1 MGRLTYQY
9 QENIVVLFS
18 CYYMAKTVWPKPN
31 RLNKHEEMHL
41 TQNYIIEAMSQ
52 WNKFKYYEPI
62 AEPIYKSTFDE
73 VQSILAELRNKGLI
87 DQSQLK
93 FLYQRTQLVIEGSQR
108 SNKMEGKICCF
119 SWEAHC

>member
-52 WNKFKYYEPI
+52 LNKFKYYEPI

-73 VQSILAELRNKGLI
+73 VQSILAELRIKGVI

-93 FLYQRTQLVIEGSQR
+93 FLLPKDTARNRMFYTLPKVHKDQT
-108 SNKMEGKICCF
+108 K
-119 SWEAHC
+119 